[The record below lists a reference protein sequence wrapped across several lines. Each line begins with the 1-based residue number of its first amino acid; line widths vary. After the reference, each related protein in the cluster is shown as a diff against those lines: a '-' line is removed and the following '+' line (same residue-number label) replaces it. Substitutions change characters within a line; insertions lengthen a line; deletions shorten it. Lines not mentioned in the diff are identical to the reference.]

1 VSDARPRG
9 DLRELRRLEHWFY
22 RAPSAHNTQPWLL
35 DYERERIVLRF
46 DPDRWLAASDP
57 TKRDLLLGLGALV
70 ESLLVVAASEQVPL
84 AFEENLGGLDV
95 GELVPAA
102 AAYES
107 PFTLDDLERRQTS
120 RLRYDEGRLDGSLVD
135 GARALLG
142 SEEALHEVAARDV
155 LPLFVAA
162 DHHMYES
169 QAGMLELRRWV
180 RLSPRHPDYRRD
192 GLTFE
197 CLDLSRLEAR
207 LLELLLRPAVYRAVR
222 ATRLYRAFTA
232 GSKSLLDVDGSVLV
246 LARTGSSSAQ
256 VLESGRSLMRVW
268 LHLSAAGLYTH
279 PLSQVIDSA
288 VTERRLA
295 DNLGLSD
302 TQRILSVFR
311 AGRSD
316 PPPRS
321 HRLA

>member
-1 VSDARPRG
+1 VSGALPRG
-9 DLRELRRLEHWFY
+9 DLRGLRRLEHCFY
-22 RAPSAHNTQPWLL
+22 RAPSAHNTQPWVLS
-35 DYERERIVLRF
+35 YEPERISLRF

-57 TKRDLLLGLGALV
+57 TKRDLFLGLGALV
-70 ESLLVVAASEQVPL
+70 ESLLIVAASERVPL
-84 AFEENLGGLDV
+84 AFEENVDGIHV
-95 GELVPAA
+95 GDLALAA
-102 AAYES
+102 AAYET
-107 PFTLDDLERRQTS
+107 PFTVDDLERRQTS
-120 RLRYDEGRLDGSLVD
+120 RLRYEDGRLDGRLAD

-142 SEEALHEVAARDV
+142 PDEDLYEVAARDV

-162 DHHMYES
+162 DHRMYES

-207 LLELLLRPAVYRAVR
+207 LLDVLLRPAIYRGVR
-222 ATRLYRAFTA
+222 VTRLYRAFTA

-246 LARTGSSSAQ
+246 LARSGNAPAEI
-256 VLESGRSLMRVW
+256 LESGRSLMRVW
-268 LHLSAAGLYTH
+268 LHLSRAGLYTH
-279 PLSQVIDSA
+279 PLSQIIDWA

-295 DNLGLSD
+295 DSIGLSE

-311 AGRSD
+311 AGRSA